1 MYLSIGV
8 HHPKPGKE
16 ERLLESMKKFGE
28 AQRGHK
34 GLIFVFAWKDEE
46 SGSLIG
52 TALWDSKEDWLAARP
67 AMVKA
72 LEGVDFSELDYS
84 SEAYR
89 GSPVLWT

>member
-1 MYLSIGV
+1 MYVTIGV

-16 ERLLESMKKFGE
+16 AALLESMKKFGD

-34 GLIFVFAWKDEE
+34 GLLFVFAWKDEE

-52 TALWDSKEDWLAARP
+52 TAFWDTKEDWQAARP
-67 AMVKA
+67 DMAKA
-72 LEGVDFSELDYS
+72 LEGVDFEELDYS
-84 SEAYR
+84 SEVYK

>member
-1 MYLSIGV
+1 MYVTIGV

-16 ERLLESMKKFGE
+16 GPLLESMKKFGD

-34 GLIFVFAWKDEE
+34 GLLFVFAWKDEE

-52 TALWDSKEDWLAARP
+52 TALWDTKEDWQAARP
-67 AMVKA
+67 DMAKA
-72 LEGVDFSELDYS
+72 LEGVDFKELDYS
-84 SEAYR
+84 AEAYR